1 MTTPA
6 DLIRNN
12 AAQSLGIDPAMVE
25 QVWIARAP
33 LTHQL
38 HQDDVYAI
46 STKGA
51 RKHANETKILEI
63 TRRFMDDDWGEIKC
77 REDIEKNQHNTRR
90 DQGIVMGLY
99 SVDDGTVL
107 WVQQNHR
114 FVPPTVMLPEEQ

>member
-25 QVWIARAP
+25 QVWIAHAQ

-51 RKHANETKILEI
+51 RKHADERKILEI
-63 TRRFMDDDWGEIKC
+63 TRRFMADDWGEIEY
-77 REDIEKNQHNTRR
+77 REDIEKNQRNADR
-90 DQGIVMGLY
+90 DRGIITGLY
-99 SVDDGTVL
+99 TVDDGTVP
-107 WVQQNHR
+107 WVKQNHR
-114 FVPPTVMLPEEQ
+114 FVPPTVMLPEER